1 MHSFNSIHNIH
12 RCWQLWSG
20 GAYVCMKCTH
30 ASNGKGWGHT
40 FKWPLKALSSFLF
53 YFCVRFVDYYYYYVF
68 FFVDF
73 FFCWLIFS
81 FFLFVLLLFT
91 YRNWTLF
98 NSQRFNAQLNCL
110 NSALIAIFLFL
121 FRSCALSPHTVEMS
135 VNCFFEV

>member
-1 MHSFNSIHNIH
+1 MRSFNNIHNIH

-20 GAYVCMKCTH
+20 GAYVWSVRMLRTAKVEDTH
-30 ASNGKGWGHT
+30 SNGPW
-40 FKWPLKALSSFLF
+40 KAFSSFLF
-53 YFCVRFVDYYYYYVF
+53 YFCVRFLDYYYYYYYVF
-68 FFVDF
+68 FCRL

-91 YRNWTLF
+91 YSNWTLF
-98 NSQRFNAQLNCL
+98 NSTRFNAQLNCL

-135 VNCFFEV
+135 DNCVCFF

>member
-1 MHSFNSIHNIH
+1 MLTIVIWWSICVYGVYT
-12 RCWQLWSG
+12 RFERQRLR
-20 GAYVCMKCTH
+20 TH
-30 ASNGKGWGHT
+30 IQMALESIEL
-40 FKWPLKALSSFLF
+40 FPLLLLRA
-53 YFCVRFVDYYYYYVF
+53 FCGLLLLLCI

-135 VNCFFEV
+135 DNCFFEV